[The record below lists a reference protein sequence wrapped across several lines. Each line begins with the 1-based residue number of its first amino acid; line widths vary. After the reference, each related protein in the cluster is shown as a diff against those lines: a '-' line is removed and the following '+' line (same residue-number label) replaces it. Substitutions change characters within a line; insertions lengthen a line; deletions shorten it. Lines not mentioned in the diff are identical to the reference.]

1 MWWPRWLFLFEALQP
16 QKLELATQYLV
27 LSEQTGHAKNMN
39 IICHLLVFPCVASFT
54 IHLPNLSVNI
64 KHPKDHAQAF
74 IPLGKWKVPM
84 RNHSNWGLSHENTGF
99 TTAHHDPWPN
109 CLALDHRGAVVPSI
123 ADDLLQ
129 GLMTC
134 AYYKYQKDAGLS
146 SK

>member
-1 MWWPRWLFLFEALQP
+1 MGYPMKTPVSP
-16 QKLELATQYLV
+16 Q
-27 LSEQTGHAKNMN
+27 QT
-39 IICHLLVFPCVASFT
+39 
-54 IHLPNLSVNI
+54 
-64 KHPKDHAQAF
+64 
-74 IPLGKWKVPM
+74 
-84 RNHSNWGLSHENTGF
+84 
-99 TTAHHDPWPN
+99 HHDPWPN